1 MIRNVDGGGGRK
13 GSVEEEG
20 RWLSVP
26 AAAAAGR
33 LHAGDTRPRQGEAAV
48 SAVGTAAAGEGAAVE
63 AAVGLLP

>member
-26 AAAAAGR
+26 PAAAGR
-33 LHAGDTRPRQGEAAV
+33 LHAGDTRLRQGEAAV
-48 SAVGTAAAGEGAAVE
+48 SAVGTAAAREGAEVE